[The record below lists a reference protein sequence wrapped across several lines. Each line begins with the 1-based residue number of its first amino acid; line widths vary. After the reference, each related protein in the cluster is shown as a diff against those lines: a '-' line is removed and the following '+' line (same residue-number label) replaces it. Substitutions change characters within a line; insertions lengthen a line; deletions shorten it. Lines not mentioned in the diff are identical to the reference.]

1 MYYNTKVDK
10 YWIITQKTKK
20 HLRFFETTSNNLHS
34 KCVSKTSKKNIKK
47 TTTTTTTKIVR
58 NKQNETTLYLWIMLD
73 STNFAY

>member
-47 TTTTTTTKIVR
+47 QQQQQQQRLYVT
-58 NKQNETTLYLWIMLD
+58 NKMQPLY
-73 STNFAY
+73 TFG